1 MRAASLSSKK
11 KKSSQVLAGYCPI
24 ISPQEYFCPSDQ
36 GSSWIQ
42 IKSAQLSH
50 ILTSFQTVHV
60 LLNLHRTIHT
70 LEQAT
75 IIFMK
80 EQTVCYFHN
89 YLIAYKM
96 SENGQN
102 VHYNFPV
109 PRVLLSLSDQ
119 QSKNPNIFGLLS
131 YKTHKANL

>member
-11 KKSSQVLAGYCPI
+11 KKIFTGTGRI
-24 ISPQEYFCPSDQ
+24 
-36 GSSWIQ
+36 
-42 IKSAQLSH
+42 LSNYLTSR
-50 ILTSFQTVHV
+50 ILLSVRSGQFMDSFQTVHV

-102 VHYNFPV
+102 VHYNFPE